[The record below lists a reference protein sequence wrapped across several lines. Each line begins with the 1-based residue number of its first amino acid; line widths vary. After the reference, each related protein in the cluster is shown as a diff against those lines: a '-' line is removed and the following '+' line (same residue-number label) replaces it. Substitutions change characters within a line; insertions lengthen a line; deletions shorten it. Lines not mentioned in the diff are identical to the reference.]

1 MWFLHYYYYYHNH
14 DLLATACCLQLLL
27 IITILLHAGS
37 SKIRATLAGKDK
49 RKASISAD
57 QPRKRLRE
65 ELTNHDY
72 YEGKLLT
79 CENKSINMGWYFA
92 CISVNADQPC

>member
-1 MWFLHYYYYYHNH
+1 MWFLHYYYHNH

-27 IITILLHAGS
+27 IITILLHACS
-37 SKIRATLAGKDK
+37 SEIRATLLGKEK

-79 CENKSINMGWYFA
+79 RENKKY
-92 CISVNADQPC
+92 

>member
-1 MWFLHYYYYYHNH
+1 MIYMWFLHYYYHNH

-49 RKASISAD
+49 WKASISAD

-72 YEGKLLT
+72 EGRLLT
-79 CENKSINMGWYFA
+79 RENKKY
-92 CISVNADQPC
+92 

>member
-1 MWFLHYYYYYHNH
+1 MWFLHYYYHHNH
-14 DLLATACCLQLLL
+14 DLLATACCLELLL
-27 IITILLHAGS
+27 IITILLYAGS
-37 SKIRATLAGKDK
+37 SEIRATLAGKDK
-49 RKASISAD
+49 RKASVSAD

-79 CENKSINMGWYFA
+79 HESKSINMGWYFA

>member
-1 MWFLHYYYYYHNH
+1 MLFAIVVNHYYFV
-14 DLLATACCLQLLL
+14 
-27 IITILLHAGS
+27 AGS
-37 SKIRATLAGKDK
+37 SEIRATLAGKDK

-79 CENKSINMGWYFA
+79 RENKKY
-92 CISVNADQPC
+92 